1 MHDDDEA
8 HKHEESEYEKE
19 ITSIKKKAR
28 ITRILETIN
37 YIVLPLQY
45 LTKDIFL
52 LFSSYNSALTI
63 ALPAL
68 RFISKSLSWVYGVS
82 FVLEGICALIE
93 STKDTNEDKRNFL
106 ISQGV
111 FLCVG
116 GILITVFAFTN
127 PQIFLPLLC
136 VVWGASTVL
145 FLYDVA
151 RDYLKNKKHLKQQ
164 LNIMKTVSSKISDI
178 IDDSAHIKHHDNFHL
193 LEQLNST
200 FNNAIA
206 LEKDED
212 IDIVELKAE
221 IMEKIE
227 IIQDRNGYATKADID
242 NIMQEVINSERLNPK
257 MSSNILYSTAYIV
270 ASFCCAMATFIFLG
284 RADVTQSLIF
294 THIIITT
301 AMIGKRLWDLMTNQV
316 IYKAQLANISSKE
329 MDQLNNS
336 ALKEKYLK
344 IKLSRLH
351 KKTSKIIHKMNHE
364 KLEEYIEK
372 YARIVQEINPDNH
385 SYADMLQQVARSL
398 THAESEKKTDEQELL
413 QLAEALQQSI
423 SSRLI
428 YLGSNHSC
436 VLCKA
441 MQGLST
447 KKEHAQTAIS
457 SHELKKKK
465 RFVNMLTPKK
475 EYKQTQPQPIALKD
489 IAKQCQKLL
498 DEKKA
503 KNWYNIIKED
513 DQTHS
518 EKNPSKK
525 DHKDRTHED
534 KKKNHHH

>member
-93 STKDTNEDKRNFL
+93 STKDTNEDKTKFSYL
-106 ISQGV
+106 TGS
-111 FLCVG
+111 FSLCWRYSDHSVCLHQPSN
-116 GILITVFAFTN
+116 IPSF
-127 PQIFLPLLC
+127 
-136 VVWGASTVL
+136 VVCGMGASTVL

-316 IYKAQLANISSKE
+316 IYKAQLANISSKR
-329 MDQLNNS
+329 NGS
-336 ALKEKYLK
+336 A
-344 IKLSRLH
+344 
-351 KKTSKIIHKMNHE
+351 
-364 KLEEYIEK
+364 
-372 YARIVQEINPDNH
+372 
-385 SYADMLQQVARSL
+385 
-398 THAESEKKTDEQELL
+398 
-413 QLAEALQQSI
+413 
-423 SSRLI
+423 
-428 YLGSNHSC
+428 
-436 VLCKA
+436 
-441 MQGLST
+441 
-447 KKEHAQTAIS
+447 
-457 SHELKKKK
+457 
-465 RFVNMLTPKK
+465 
-475 EYKQTQPQPIALKD
+475 
-489 IAKQCQKLL
+489 
-498 DEKKA
+498 
-503 KNWYNIIKED
+503 
-513 DQTHS
+513 
-518 EKNPSKK
+518 
-525 DHKDRTHED
+525 
-534 KKKNHHH
+534 